1 MTSLATS
8 LSAKILDAKLA
19 LTRLRQA
26 HPHPRLTVSTATATL
41 DTQVSQMQELDDELQ
56 GLEKQIEE
64 SKGKLKTGMGE
75 VERLRGVERE
85 RAAELALVGKEG
97 GDDDP
102 RLGGLYDWS
111 VLSIA
116 HTLGG
121 PHCPCRLQTALNIQ
135 YSLLSLKSTHA
146 ESENELRLTYYIDS
160 PSSAVAKELVLT
172 LLFIPNTRQL
182 ASASVRHDGVD
193 LDLGDV
199 IDAHVQANDIP
210 GLVWAVVCRA
220 RSNGAIS

>member
-1 MTSLATS
+1 MRGWSDQHASIIDYEKARSMTSLATS

-121 PHCPCRLQTALNIQ
+121 PQGLTARAGYKRHSTYNTPFF
-135 YSLLSLKSTHA
+135 LSNRRMQNQKT
-146 ESENELRLTYYIDS
+146 NY
-160 PSSAVAKELVLT
+160 
-172 LLFIPNTRQL
+172 
-182 ASASVRHDGVD
+182 G
-193 LDLGDV
+193 
-199 IDAHVQANDIP
+199 
-210 GLVWAVVCRA
+210 
-220 RSNGAIS
+220 